1 MKFMENRMHTLFLCC
16 VAAQFVI
23 IASAAR
29 SDQVL
34 LDDVKVITLHYGQMT
49 KARRSSAVPQLKC
62 VGGTAGCS
70 AFKPQTVQC
79 YNRGSDGY
87 DIQWECKT
95 DMDNAYRFGKLQ
107 VSCEGYSYPDD
118 PYILSGSCGL
128 EYTLDLTAEGMEKK
142 NAGSHG
148 NQYQQHDYGE
158 SYHDRSHQ
166 SYNSYKH
173 KASSIFSDLFTLAII
188 AVVIYMI
195 YKCVMAT
202 PSNPPDGPPPS
213 YDDTFRSQ
221 HPPGNQPPP
230 YGFREDYTSGGKQ
243 DSCSSGFT
251 RRPTPTAPPFNGT
264 NTGTPTGAAG
274 STGGGFWSGAF
285 TGGLLGYMFGNR
297 NSTHYGYQRPRTS
310 WWGGNGYG
318 NGGGW
323 GTGWGNGGGWGSG
336 WGNGGGWGSGWGSRT
351 NTNSHRSSGFSTSTS
366 SAPRSTGTRTAS
378 GFASTSRR

>member
-1 MKFMENRMHTLFLCC
+1 MLPIETPPRRH
-16 VAAQFVI
+16 
-23 IASAAR
+23 ASLGGWWTEQPSSATHSSTTPRGRSTTYGDGVVLEFSSSILVAAR
-29 SDQVL
+29 SD
-34 LDDVKVITLHYGQMT
+34 
-49 KARRSSAVPQLKC
+49 
-62 VGGTAGCS
+62 
-70 AFKPQTVQC
+70 
-79 YNRGSDGY
+79 
-87 DIQWECKT
+87 QWECKT

-107 VSCEGYSYPDD
+107 
-118 PYILSGSCGL
+118 
-128 EYTLDLTAEGMEKK
+128 
-142 NAGSHG
+142 
-148 NQYQQHDYGE
+148 
-158 SYHDRSHQ
+158 
-166 SYNSYKH
+166 
-173 KASSIFSDLFTLAII
+173 
-188 AVVIYMI
+188 
-195 YKCVMAT
+195 CVMAT

-336 WGNGGGWGSGWGSRT
+336 WGNGGGW
-351 NTNSHRSSGFSTSTS
+351 
-366 SAPRSTGTRTAS
+366 
-378 GFASTSRR
+378 